1 MYRPLNARSAAHRDN
16 FESSNRCYAD
26 LPAEA
31 PLEMPVQDLR
41 VAPPVKQ
48 PLLPDLMAGRRM
60 LLIGGCLVIG
70 LLGAQEMAKP
80 LAADGI
86 STWDAM
92 LELLFFGLFSW
103 IALGFINALAG
114 FVSLMHAGPG
124 LPRWLTRPR
133 MPTRRTAILIPIYN
147 EEVGPLF
154 ERLRTMAG
162 SVEALDLGHLF
173 DMFVLSD
180 SRAENEAAERDA
192 FQQLRASFGM
202 GIFYRRRPK
211 NLARKPGNIA
221 EWVRRF
227 GSAYEHMVVL
237 DADSLMS
244 GTALA
249 RLASTMEADP
259 RIGLLQTI
267 PQIHKARTAFARW
280 QQFAS
285 AAYGPVASAGLQ
297 WWSGS
302 EATFWG
308 HNAIIRVRAFAESCG
323 LPRLSGPEPF
333 GGEVM
338 SHDMVEAAMLR
349 RRGWAVHMI
358 SLPEGSYEEFPP
370 TLPDYAVRDRR
381 WCQGNLQHIRLLDSA
396 GFHWVNRL
404 QLLMGASAYLTSPL
418 WLMLLI
424 AGLIEPFRV
433 NLLYWSLMPS
443 GWLLMLTMTLLLGP
457 KLLALA
463 WLTVD
468 DSLRRDL
475 GGTRSLITT
484 IVMEIPLSVLMAPI
498 IMFTQTMAIVDIVRG
513 RPSGWSAQCREAD
526 GIPFELAWKR
536 YRWHVAFG
544 SIFGAAILLGIDGAL
559 WTLPVAAGLI
569 AAPWVAMVSARID
582 LGDWLAARGLFLSAP
597 EARTRRTET
606 EKQAFADIDTGEFLR
621 LPVDNRL
628 LTP

>member
-1 MYRPLNARSAAHRDN
+1 MYRPVFSSSAKLHKDL
-16 FESSNRCYAD
+16 ESQDRCYAD
-26 LPAEA
+26 LPTEA
-31 PLEMPVQDLR
+31 PLAMPEQDFGT
-41 VAPPVKQ
+41 APAVEKP
-48 PLLPDLMAGRRM
+48 PLPDLMAGRRM
-60 LLIGGCLVIG
+60 FLIGGCLLIG
-70 LLGAQEMAKP
+70 LLGAQEMARP

-103 IALGFINALAG
+103 IALGFLNALAG
-114 FVSLMHAGPG
+114 FVSLMSVGPG
-124 LPRWLTRPR
+124 LPRWLSRPR

-147 EEVGPLF
+147 EAVEPLF
-154 ERLRTMAG
+154 ERLRTMAS
-162 SVEALDLGHLF
+162 SVESLDLGHLF

-180 SRAENEAAERDA
+180 SHADAEERERAHYYR
-192 FQQLRASFGM
+192 LRQDHDMAVY
-202 GIFYRRRPK
+202 YRRRPK
-211 NLARKPGNIA
+211 NHARKPGNIA

-227 GSAYEHMVVL
+227 GGSYEHMIVL

-249 RLASTMEADP
+249 RLAATMEADP

-323 LPRLSGPEPF
+323 LPKLSGPEPF
-333 GGEVM
+333 GGEIM

-349 RRGWAVHMI
+349 RRGWACHMI

-381 WCQGNLQHIRLLDSA
+381 WCQGNLQHVRLLDSA
-396 GFHWVNRL
+396 GFNWVNRL

-433 NLLYWSLMPS
+433 SLFYWSLMPS
-443 GWLLMLTMTLLLGP
+443 GWLLTLTMTLLLGP

-463 WLTVD
+463 WLAVD
-468 DSLRRDL
+468 RELRDSL
-475 GGTRSLITT
+475 GGTRGVITT
-484 IVMEIPLSVLMAPI
+484 VAMEIPVSIVVAPI
-498 IMFTQTMAIVDIVRG
+498 IMLTQTMAIIDIVRG

-526 GIPFELAWKR
+526 GIPFAQAWR
-536 YRWHVAFG
+536 HYRWHVGVG
-544 SIFGAAILLGIDGAL
+544 SIFATAILLGIDGAL
-559 WTLPVAAGLI
+559 WTLPVAAGLLS
-569 AAPWVAMVSARID
+569 APWLAMAGARID
-582 LGDWLAARGLFLSAP
+582 LGDWLATRGLFLSAD
-597 EARTRRTET
+597 ESRTRRLTLQSARPRSPLDELLQPAVET
-606 EKQAFADIDTGEFLR
+606 
-621 LPVDNRL
+621 RL
-628 LTP
+628 LAP

>member
-1 MYRPLNARSAAHRDN
+1 MYRPVFSSSVSLHKD
-16 FESSNRCYAD
+16 FESQDRCYAD

-31 PLEMPVQDLR
+31 PLAMPTQDLAI
-41 VAPPVKQ
+41 APSVEKPA
-48 PLLPDLMAGRRM
+48 LPDLMAGRRM
-60 LLIGGCLVIG
+60 FLIGGCLLIG
-70 LLGAQEMAKP
+70 LIGAQEMARP
-80 LAADGI
+80 LVVDGV
-86 STWDAM
+86 SAWDAM

-103 IALGFINALAG
+103 IALGFLNALAG
-114 FVSLMHAGPG
+114 FVSLMSVGPG
-124 LPRWLTRPR
+124 LPRWLSRPR

-147 EEVGPLF
+147 EAVEPLF

-173 DMFVLSD
+173 DMFILSD
-180 SRAENEAAERDA
+180 SHADAEAHERQA
-192 FQQLRASFGM
+192 YYGLRGSHDMA
-202 GIFYRRRPK
+202 IYYRRRLK
-211 NLARKPGNIA
+211 NVARKPGNIA

-227 GSAYEHMVVL
+227 GSAYDHMVVL

-249 RLASTMEADP
+249 RLAATMEADP

-323 LPRLSGPEPF
+323 LPKLSGPEPF

-381 WCQGNLQHIRLLDSA
+381 WCQGNLQHLRLLDSA

-418 WLMLLI
+418 WLMLLA

-433 NLLYWSLMPS
+433 SLFYWSLMPS

-457 KLLALA
+457 KMLALA

-468 DSLRRDL
+468 KELRSGL
-475 GGTRSLITT
+475 GGTRGVIAT
-484 IVMEIPLSVLMAPI
+484 IAIEIPISIIVAPVV
-498 IMFTQTMAIVDIVRG
+498 MLTQTMAIIDIVRG

-526 GIPFELAWKR
+526 GIPFALAWKH
-536 YRWHVAFG
+536 YRWHVG
-544 SIFGAAILLGIDGAL
+544 VGMIFATAILLGIDGAL
-559 WTLPVAAGLI
+559 WTMPVAVGLI
-569 AAPWVAMVSARID
+569 SAPWLAMIGARID
-582 LGDWLAARGLFLSAP
+582 LGDWLASRGLFLSASESQALRP
-597 EARTRRTET
+597 VRRNAYSIPHLGEMMQPAAEA
-606 EKQAFADIDTGEFLR
+606 
-621 LPVDNRL
+621 RL

>member
-1 MYRPLNARSAAHRDN
+1 MYRPVQSSPAPFHRN
-16 FESSNRCYAD
+16 FESGDRCYAD
-26 LPAEA
+26 LPIEA
-31 PLEMPVQDLR
+31 PLHMPTQDFG
-41 VAPPVKQ
+41 VAPPGKQ
-48 PLLPDLMAGRRM
+48 PPLPDLMVGRRM
-60 LLIGGCLVIG
+60 FLIGGCLVIG
-70 LLGAQEMAKP
+70 LLGAQEMARP
-80 LAADGI
+80 LGADGI
-86 STWDAM
+86 SAWDAM

-103 IALGFINALAG
+103 IALGFLNALAG
-114 FVSLMHAGPG
+114 FVSLVSAGPG
-124 LPRWLTRPR
+124 LPRWLSRPR

-147 EEVGPLF
+147 EEIGPLF
-154 ERLRTMAG
+154 ERLRTMAA

-173 DMFVLSD
+173 DMFILSD
-180 SRAENEAAERDA
+180 SRADAEKDERAAYYRLRER
-192 FQQLRASFGM
+192 FGL
-202 GIFYRRRPK
+202 GIYYRRRPK
-211 NLARKPGNIA
+211 NHARKPGNIA

-227 GSAYEHMVVL
+227 GAAYEHMVVL

-280 QQFAS
+280 QQFAA

-308 HNAIIRVRAFAESCG
+308 HNAIIRTRAFAESCG
-323 LPRLSGPEPF
+323 LPKLSGPEPF

-349 RRGWAVHMI
+349 RRGWSVHMI
-358 SLPEGSYEEFPP
+358 SLPDGSYEEFPP

-381 WCQGNLQHIRLLDSA
+381 WCQGNLQHLRLLDSA
-396 GFHWVNRL
+396 GFHWINRL

-433 NLLYWSLMPS
+433 SLLYWSLIPS
-443 GWLLMLTMTLLLGP
+443 GWLLLLTMTLLLGP

-463 WLTVD
+463 WLTID

-475 GGTRSLITT
+475 GGTRGLIAS
-484 IVMEIPLSVLMAPI
+484 IAIEIPLSVLVAPI
-498 IMFTQTMAIVDIVRG
+498 IMLTQTMAIVDIIRG
-513 RPSGWSAQCREAD
+513 RPSGWSAQCRQAD
-526 GIPFELAWKR
+526 GISFDQAWRR

-544 SIFGAAILLGIDGAL
+544 SLFAAAIVMGIDGAL
-559 WTLPVAAGLI
+559 WTFPVAAGLI
-569 AAPWVAMVSARID
+569 AAPWVAMASARID
-582 LGDWLAARGLFLSAP
+582 FGDWLAARGLFLSAA
-597 EARTRRTET
+597 EARRLRAE
-606 EKQAFADIDTGEFLR
+606 EEQASALANQHAIPR
-621 LPVDNRL
+621 LPMDNRL